1 MTNPKPIILFDLDGT
16 LIDSAPDLVGTLN
29 IILRRH
35 GRTTLTISA
44 VKKLVG
50 NGARALLERGFKE
63 TGAPAEN
70 LDALTVEFIETYVP
84 NCAVLSRPFS
94 GVIETLDT
102 FANSGYRMAVCTNKP
117 QAPSETILTELGLMQ
132 YFEVVVGGDF
142 FPMRKPDPQHLLG
155 ALQLMDAPENP
166 AIMVGDSYNDVASA
180 RNAEIP
186 VIVVTYG
193 YTTTPA
199 NELGGDI
206 LIDHFSD
213 IIDAVSR
220 LRA

>member
-29 IILRRH
+29 IILKRH

-63 TGAPAEN
+63 PGAPAEN

-94 GVIETLDT
+94 GVIDTLDT

-180 RNAEIP
+180 RNAGMP

-199 NELGGDI
+199 HKLGGDI
-206 LIDHFSD
+206 LVDHFSD
-213 IIDAVSR
+213 IVTAVAR
-220 LRA
+220 LHA

>member
-16 LIDSAPDLVGTLN
+16 LIDSAPDLVETLN
-29 IILRRH
+29 IILKRH
-35 GRTTLTISA
+35 GRATLTINA

-63 TGAPAEN
+63 TGAPPEN
-70 LDALTVEFIETYVP
+70 LDALSVEFIETYVP

-94 GVIETLDT
+94 GVIETLKI
-102 FANSGYRMAVCTNKP
+102 FAKNGYRMAVCTNKP
-117 QAPSETILTELGLMQ
+117 QAPSETILTKLGLMQ
-132 YFEVVVGGDF
+132 YFEVVVGGDY
-142 FPMRKPDPQHLLG
+142 FPVRKPDPQHLLG
-155 ALQLMDAPENP
+155 TLQLMDAQGNP

-180 RNAEIP
+180 RNAEMP

-199 NELGGDI
+199 HELGGDI
-206 LIDHFSD
+206 LVDHFSD
-213 IIDAVSR
+213 ITDAVAR
-220 LRA
+220 LHA

>member
-29 IILRRH
+29 IILKRH

-50 NGARALLERGFKE
+50 NGARALLEQGFKE

-180 RNAEIP
+180 RNAGMP

-199 NELGGDI
+199 HELGGDI
-206 LIDHFSD
+206 LVDHFSD
-213 IIDAVSR
+213 IVTAIAR
-220 LRA
+220 IHA

>member
-16 LIDSAPDLVGTLN
+16 LIDSAPDLVETLN
-29 IILRRH
+29 IVLKRH

-180 RNAEIP
+180 RNAGMP

-199 NELGGDI
+199 HELGGDI
-206 LIDHFSD
+206 LVDHFSD
-213 IIDAVSR
+213 IVTAVAR
-220 LRA
+220 LHA

>member
-29 IILRRH
+29 IILKRH

-180 RNAEIP
+180 RNAGIP

-199 NELGGDI
+199 HELGGDI
-206 LIDHFSD
+206 LVDHFSD
-213 IIDAVSR
+213 IVTAVAR
-220 LRA
+220 LHA

>member
-29 IILRRH
+29 IILKRH

-180 RNAEIP
+180 RNAGMP

-199 NELGGDI
+199 HELGGDI
-206 LIDHFSD
+206 LVDHFSE
-213 IIDAVSR
+213 IVTAVAR
-220 LRA
+220 LHA

>member
-29 IILRRH
+29 IILKRH

-117 QAPSETILTELGLMQ
+117 QAPSETILTKLGLMQ

-142 FPMRKPDPQHLLG
+142 FPVRKPDPQHLLG
-155 ALQLMDAPENP
+155 ALQLMNALENP

-180 RNAEIP
+180 RNAGMP

-199 NELGGDI
+199 HELGGDI
-206 LIDHFSD
+206 LVDHFSD
-213 IIDAVSR
+213 IVTAVAR
-220 LRA
+220 LHS

>member
-1 MTNPKPIILFDLDGT
+1 MTNPKPIILFVLDGT
-16 LIDSAPDLVGTLN
+16 LIDSAPDLVETLN
-29 IILRRH
+29 IVLKRH

-50 NGARALLERGFKE
+50 NGARALLERGCKE

-117 QAPSETILTELGLMQ
+117 QAPSETILIELGLMQ

-180 RNAEIP
+180 RNAGMP

-199 NELGGDI
+199 HELGGDI
-206 LIDHFSD
+206 LVDHFSE
-213 IIDAVSR
+213 IVTAVAR
-220 LRA
+220 LHA

>member
-16 LIDSAPDLVGTLN
+16 LIDSAPDLLETLN
-29 IILRRH
+29 IILKRN
-35 GRTTLTISA
+35 GRTTLTIEA

-50 NGARALLERGFKE
+50 DGARALLERGFKE

-70 LDALTVEFIETYVP
+70 LDALSVEFIETYVP
-84 NCAVLSRPFS
+84 NCAVHSRPFN
-94 GVIETLDT
+94 GVTETLET
-102 FANSGYRMAVCTNKP
+102 FANDGYRMAVCTNKP
-117 QAPSETILTELGLMQ
+117 QTPSETILTELGLIQ
-132 YFEVVVGGDF
+132 YFEVVVGSDY
-142 FPMRKPDPQHLLG
+142 FPVRKPNPQHLLG
-155 ALQLMDAPENP
+155 ALQLMNAEGSP

-180 RNAEIP
+180 RNAEMP

-199 NELGGDI
+199 NELGGDV

>member
-29 IILRRH
+29 IILKRH

-155 ALQLMDAPENP
+155 TLQLMDAPENP

-180 RNAEIP
+180 RNAGIP

-199 NELGGDI
+199 HELGGDI
-206 LIDHFSD
+206 LVDHFSE
-213 IIDAVSR
+213 IVTAVAR
-220 LRA
+220 LHA

>member
-16 LIDSAPDLVGTLN
+16 LIDSAPDLVETLN
-29 IILRRH
+29 IILKRH

-117 QAPSETILTELGLMQ
+117 QAPSETILIELGLMQ

-180 RNAEIP
+180 RNAGMP

-199 NELGGDI
+199 HELGGDI
-206 LIDHFSD
+206 LVDHFSD
-213 IIDAVSR
+213 IVTAVAR
-220 LRA
+220 LHA

>member
-16 LIDSAPDLVGTLN
+16 LIDSAPDLDGTLN
-29 IILRRH
+29 IILKRH
-35 GRTTLTISA
+35 GRTTLTISS

-155 ALQLMDAPENP
+155 ALQLMDAPKTP

-180 RNAEIP
+180 RNAGMP

-199 NELGGDI
+199 HELGGDI
-206 LIDHFSD
+206 LVDHFSD
-213 IIDAVSR
+213 IVTAVAR
-220 LRA
+220 LHA

>member
-29 IILRRH
+29 IILKRH

-117 QAPSETILTELGLMQ
+117 QAPSETILIELGLMQ

-180 RNAEIP
+180 RNAGMP

-199 NELGGDI
+199 HELGGDI
-206 LIDHFSD
+206 LVDHFSD
-213 IIDAVSR
+213 IVTAVAR
-220 LRA
+220 LHA

>member
-16 LIDSAPDLVGTLN
+16 LIDSAPDLVETLN
-29 IILRRH
+29 IVLKRH

-180 RNAEIP
+180 RNAGMP

-199 NELGGDI
+199 HELGGDI
-206 LIDHFSD
+206 LVDNFSD
-213 IIDAVSR
+213 IVTAVAR
-220 LRA
+220 LHA

>member
-35 GRTTLTISA
+35 GRTTLTISD

-117 QAPSETILTELGLMQ
+117 QVPSETILTELGLMQ
-132 YFEVVVGGDF
+132 YFELVVGGDF
-142 FPMRKPDPQHLLG
+142 FPMRKPDPRHLLG

-180 RNAEIP
+180 RNAGIP

-199 NELGGDI
+199 HELGGDI
-206 LIDHFSD
+206 LVDHFSD
-213 IIDAVSR
+213 IVTAVAR
-220 LRA
+220 LHA

>member
-29 IILRRH
+29 IILKRH

-180 RNAEIP
+180 RNAGIP

-199 NELGGDI
+199 HELGGDI
-206 LIDHFSD
+206 LVDHFSE
-213 IIDAVSR
+213 IVTAVAR
-220 LRA
+220 LHA

>member
-29 IILRRH
+29 IILKRH

-117 QAPSETILTELGLMQ
+117 QAPSETILTKLGLMQ

-180 RNAEIP
+180 RNAGMP

-199 NELGGDI
+199 HELGGDI
-206 LIDHFSD
+206 LVDHFSD
-213 IIDAVSR
+213 IVTAVAR
-220 LRA
+220 LHA

>member
-29 IILRRH
+29 IILKRH

-63 TGAPAEN
+63 SGAPAEN

-117 QAPSETILTELGLMQ
+117 QAPSETILIELGLMQ

-180 RNAEIP
+180 RNAGMP

-199 NELGGDI
+199 HELGGDI
-206 LIDHFSD
+206 LVDHFSD
-213 IIDAVSR
+213 IVTAVAR
-220 LRA
+220 LHA

>member
-29 IILRRH
+29 IILKRH

-117 QAPSETILTELGLMQ
+117 QAPSETILTKLGLMQ
-132 YFEVVVGGDF
+132 YFEVVVGGDL

-180 RNAEIP
+180 RNAGMP

-199 NELGGDI
+199 HELGGDI
-206 LIDHFSD
+206 LVDHFSD
-213 IIDAVSR
+213 IVTAVAR
-220 LRA
+220 LHA

>member
-117 QAPSETILTELGLMQ
+117 QAPSETILIELGLMQ

-180 RNAEIP
+180 RNAGMP

-199 NELGGDI
+199 HELGGDI
-206 LIDHFSD
+206 LVDHFSD
-213 IIDAVSR
+213 IVTAVAR
-220 LRA
+220 LHA

>member
-117 QAPSETILTELGLMQ
+117 QAPSETILTELVLMQ

-155 ALQLMDAPENP
+155 TLQLMDAPENP

-180 RNAEIP
+180 RNAGIP

-199 NELGGDI
+199 HELGGDI
-206 LIDHFSD
+206 LVDHFSD
-213 IIDAVSR
+213 IVTAVAR
-220 LRA
+220 LHA

>member
-29 IILRRH
+29 IILKRH
-35 GRTTLTISA
+35 GRSTLTISA

-117 QAPSETILTELGLMQ
+117 QAPSETILIELGLMQ

-180 RNAEIP
+180 RNAGMP

-199 NELGGDI
+199 HELGGDI
-206 LIDHFSD
+206 LVDHFSD
-213 IIDAVSR
+213 IVTAVAR
-220 LRA
+220 LHA

>member
-180 RNAEIP
+180 RNAGIP

-199 NELGGDI
+199 HELGGDI
-206 LIDHFSD
+206 LVDHFSD
-213 IIDAVSR
+213 IVTAVAR
-220 LRA
+220 LHA

>member
-1 MTNPKPIILFDLDGT
+1 MTNPKPIILFVLDGT

-29 IILRRH
+29 IILKPH

-50 NGARALLERGFKE
+50 NGARALLERGCKE

-117 QAPSETILTELGLMQ
+117 QAPSEPILTELGLMQ

-180 RNAEIP
+180 RNAGMP

-199 NELGGDI
+199 HELGGDI
-206 LIDHFSD
+206 LVDHFSE
-213 IIDAVSR
+213 IVTAVAR
-220 LRA
+220 LHA

>member
-29 IILRRH
+29 IILKRH

-166 AIMVGDSYNDVASA
+166 AMMVGDSYNDVASA
-180 RNAEIP
+180 RNAGMP

-199 NELGGDI
+199 HELGGDI
-206 LIDHFSD
+206 LVDHFSD
-213 IIDAVSR
+213 IVTAVAR
-220 LRA
+220 LHA

>member
-29 IILRRH
+29 IILKRH

-180 RNAEIP
+180 RNAGMP

-199 NELGGDI
+199 HELGGDI
-206 LIDHFSD
+206 LVDHFSD
-213 IIDAVSR
+213 IVTAVAR
-220 LRA
+220 LHA

>member
-29 IILRRH
+29 IILKRH
-35 GRTTLTISA
+35 GRTTLTISS

-50 NGARALLERGFKE
+50 NGARALLERGFKA

-180 RNAEIP
+180 RNAGMP

-199 NELGGDI
+199 HELGGDI
-206 LIDHFSD
+206 LVDHFSD
-213 IIDAVSR
+213 IVTAVAR
-220 LRA
+220 LHA

>member
-35 GRTTLTISA
+35 GRTTLTISD

-180 RNAEIP
+180 RNAGIP

-199 NELGGDI
+199 HELGGDI
-206 LIDHFSD
+206 LVDHFSD
-213 IIDAVSR
+213 IVTAVAR
-220 LRA
+220 LHA

>member
-16 LIDSAPDLVGTLN
+16 LIDSAPDLVETLN
-29 IILRRH
+29 IILKRH

-84 NCAVLSRPFS
+84 NCAALSRPFS

-117 QAPSETILTELGLMQ
+117 QAPSETILIELGLMQ

-180 RNAEIP
+180 RNAGIP

-199 NELGGDI
+199 HELGGDI
-206 LIDHFSD
+206 LVDHFSD
-213 IIDAVSR
+213 IVTAVAR
-220 LRA
+220 LHA

>member
-29 IILRRH
+29 IILMRH
-35 GRTTLTISA
+35 GRSTLTISA

-117 QAPSETILTELGLMQ
+117 QAPSETILIELGVMQ

-180 RNAEIP
+180 RNAGMP

-199 NELGGDI
+199 HELGGDI
-206 LIDHFSD
+206 LVDHFSD
-213 IIDAVSR
+213 IVPAVAR
-220 LRA
+220 LHA

>member
-16 LIDSAPDLVGTLN
+16 LIDSAPDLVETLN
-29 IILRRH
+29 IILKRH
-35 GRTTLTISA
+35 GRATLTINA

-63 TGAPAEN
+63 TGAPPEN
-70 LDALTVEFIETYVP
+70 LDALSVEFIETYVP

-94 GVIETLDT
+94 GVIETLKT
-102 FANSGYRMAVCTNKP
+102 FAKNGYRMAVCTNKP

-132 YFEVVVGGDF
+132 YFEVVVGGDY
-142 FPMRKPDPQHLLG
+142 FPVRKPDPQHLLG
-155 ALQLMDAPENP
+155 TLQLMDAQGNP

-180 RNAEIP
+180 RNAEMP

-199 NELGGDI
+199 HELGGDI
-206 LIDHFSD
+206 LVDHFSD
-213 IIDAVSR
+213 ITDAVAR
-220 LRA
+220 LHA

>member
-117 QAPSETILTELGLMQ
+117 QAPSETILTELVLMQ

-180 RNAEIP
+180 RNAGIP

-199 NELGGDI
+199 HELGGDI
-206 LIDHFSD
+206 LVDHFSD
-213 IIDAVSR
+213 IVTAVAR
-220 LRA
+220 LHA

>member
-1 MTNPKPIILFDLDGT
+1 M
-16 LIDSAPDLVGTLN
+16 
-29 IILRRH
+29 
-35 GRTTLTISA
+35 
-44 VKKLVG
+44 
-50 NGARALLERGFKE
+50 
-63 TGAPAEN
+63 
-70 LDALTVEFIETYVP
+70 
-84 NCAVLSRPFS
+84 LSRPFS

-180 RNAEIP
+180 RNAGIP

-199 NELGGDI
+199 HELGGDI
-206 LIDHFSD
+206 LVDHFSD
-213 IIDAVSR
+213 IETAVAR
-220 LRA
+220 LHA

>member
-29 IILRRH
+29 IILKRH

-117 QAPSETILTELGLMQ
+117 QAPSETILTKLGLMQ

-180 RNAEIP
+180 RNAGIP

-199 NELGGDI
+199 HELGGDI
-206 LIDHFSD
+206 LVDHFSE
-213 IIDAVSR
+213 IVTAVAR
-220 LRA
+220 LHA

>member
-29 IILRRH
+29 IILKRH

-155 ALQLMDAPENP
+155 ALQLMDAPETP

-180 RNAEIP
+180 RNAGMP

-199 NELGGDI
+199 HELGGDI
-206 LIDHFSD
+206 LVDHFSD
-213 IIDAVSR
+213 IVTAVAR
-220 LRA
+220 LHA